1 MMKYYSNTKTRIVQN
16 QLITM
21 NEALTKNYEKTLKE
35 KIAVIHAAYEDA
47 PRTVAIVEVPK
58 DATVDKKLELAFML
72 TNSIEYAWWENEEV
86 TPMFPEQGCRST
98 SVGDMVLI
106 GTEKY
111 VCENMGWKKI

>member
-1 MMKYYSNTKTRIVQN
+1 
-16 QLITM
+16 M
-21 NEALTKNYEKTLKE
+21 NEALTKNYEKIYKE
-35 KIAVIHAAYEDA
+35 KIAVIHAAYEDI
-47 PRTVAIVEVPK
+47 PRTVAMVEVSK
-58 DATVDKKLELAFML
+58 SATVNEKLELAFRL

>member
-35 KIAVIHAAYEDA
+35 KMAVIHAAYEDA

-111 VCENMGWKKI
+111 VCENMGWKKV

>member
-1 MMKYYSNTKTRIVQN
+1 
-16 QLITM
+16 M
-21 NEALTKNYEKTLKE
+21 NEALTKNLEKTFKE
-35 KIAVIHAAYEDA
+35 KVAVIHAAYEDA
-47 PRTVAIVEVPK
+47 PQTVAFVEVPK
-58 DATVDKKLELAFML
+58 SASVNEKLELAFRL

-111 VCENMGWKKI
+111 VCENMGWKKV

>member
-1 MMKYYSNTKTRIVQN
+1 M
-16 QLITM
+16 M
-21 NEALTKNYEKTLKE
+21 NEALTKNYEKIYKE
-35 KIAVIHAAYEDA
+35 KIAVIHAAYEDI
-47 PRTVAIVEVPK
+47 PRTVAMVEVSK
-58 DATVDKKLELAFML
+58 SATVNEKLELAFRL

-111 VCENMGWKKI
+111 VCENMGWKKV

>member
-1 MMKYYSNTKTRIVQN
+1 
-16 QLITM
+16 M
-21 NEALTKNYEKTLKE
+21 NEALTKNYEKIYKE
-35 KIAVIHAAYEDA
+35 KIAVIHAAYEDI
-47 PRTVAIVEVPK
+47 PRTVAMVEVSK
-58 DATVDKKLELAFML
+58 SATVNEKLELAFRL

-111 VCENMGWKKI
+111 VCENMGWKKV